1 MFIAINR
8 IRVTRGEG
16 GELEE
21 RFAQSRGIEALPGFI
36 EFRLLKKTWGH
47 GDDEADEYLS
57 MTQWASKKD
66 FVAWTKSDA
75 FKKAHSGPRAKG
87 VIGAQPAGYEVVVER
102 GVEG

>member
-21 RFAQSRGIEALPGFI
+21 RFAKSSGIEELPGFI

-47 GDDEADEYLS
+47 GDDETDEYLS

-66 FVAWTKSDA
+66 FVAWTKSEA
-75 FKKAHSGPRAKG
+75 FRKAHSGPRAKG

-102 GVEG
+102 GVEA

>member
-21 RFAQSRGIEALPGFI
+21 RFAQSSGIEALPGFI

-47 GDDEADEYLS
+47 GDDGADEYLS
-57 MTQWASKKD
+57 MTQWASKQD

-102 GVEG
+102 GVEA

>member
-21 RFAQSRGIEALPGFI
+21 RFAQSGGIEELPGFI

-66 FVAWTKSDA
+66 FVAWTKSEA

-102 GVEG
+102 GLEA

>member
-21 RFAQSRGIEALPGFI
+21 RFGKSSGIEELPGFI
-36 EFRLLKKTWGH
+36 EFRLPKKTWGH
-47 GDDEADEYLS
+47 GDNEADEYLS

-66 FVAWTKSDA
+66 FVAWTKSEA
-75 FKKAHSGPRAKG
+75 FRKAHSGPRAKG
-87 VIGAQPAGYEVVVER
+87 VIGAEPAGYEVVVER
-102 GVEG
+102 G